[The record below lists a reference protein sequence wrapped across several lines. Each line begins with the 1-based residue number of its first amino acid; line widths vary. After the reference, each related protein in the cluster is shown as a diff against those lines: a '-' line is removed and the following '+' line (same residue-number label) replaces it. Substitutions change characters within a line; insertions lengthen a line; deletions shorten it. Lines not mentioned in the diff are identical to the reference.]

1 MRNTFLLLIFILALS
16 CNKDDAPPELTL
28 KSGTGYTS
36 GDISLPPGS
45 TFLVRMQMTK
55 GADDLSALYTEVAF
69 DGANVPRLVSRVYI
83 GPNDRSHFEKDITVT
98 TRTTPGTERWV
109 FNVNDADGRISK
121 KEIRVTVQ

>member
-1 MRNTFLLLIFILALS
+1 MRNAFLLLIFILALS
-16 CNKDDAPPELTL
+16 CNKDDSPPELTL

-83 GPNDRSHFEKDITVT
+83 GPNDRTHFEKDITVT